1 MILKRKKPDEVNIP
15 SHLRN
20 DLAKLNNAQRTALQ
34 RKAKAANAPFSA
46 LKAIELKGLGAAV
59 SSGRR
64 PGVSP
69 SAWAMARVNS
79 VLTGG
84 KARQVDA
91 LQWAK
96 IREYRKK
103 RRKK

>member
-1 MILKRKKPDEVNIP
+1 M
-15 SHLRN
+15 
-20 DLAKLNNAQRTALQ
+20 AKLNNAQRTALQ
-34 RKAKAANAPFSA
+34 RKAKAATAPFSA
-46 LKAIELKGLGAAV
+46 LKAIYLKGLGAAV